1 MCSTS
6 GQDGDPFERQDRPD
20 GPILRLMRV
29 CVLGPVESR
38 LGDAPEAPPLDLGGP
53 KQRALLAALALHRG
67 RPVSSDQL
75 VDLLWSRD
83 APPGAAQTLQNHVA
97 GLRRALEPDR
107 PSRTPATVVVTA
119 PPGYALH
126 LPPGGLDV
134 DEFESVVGRVHRLL
148 RTGAPLTAGA
158 PAASPALPSPDPEL
172 ADAAVADLDRSLAS
186 WRGEPYRELGDAPS
200 AVAERVRLEELRM
213 VALEDRAVASLALGA
228 HATVAAELEALTLE
242 HPLRER
248 LWALRAVALTRA
260 GRQADA
266 LDVLAEVRTRLAE
279 ELGIEPGPELQAL
292 QTAVLRQDPSLTW
305 MPAAPPVPRQPPA
318 PAARPPS
325 APAAVPTSPWPLVG
339 RDAERDALTALLDV
353 ATGGTPRFAALVGD
367 PGIGKSRLL
376 AELAATAR
384 ARSATV
390 LVGRCSQDEG
400 APPLWPWAGVLE
412 GLGLPLPTE
421 SASGQTDESTRFRT
435 WDDIVRAVHDAAR
448 ERLVLVLLD
457 DLHWADPSTLRVLGL
472 LLETVHDGQLAVVS
486 TWRADPPPSGAL
498 GAVAEQLARRHALRL
513 DLSGLDADQVTAMVE
528 AVSHHRPA
536 RTDADALRERTD
548 GNPFFVLEYAR
559 LAGEHGD
566 LTALLA
572 EPVPPHG
579 VADVVRRRLERLTG
593 EARSTL
599 VPAAV
604 LGRDFEL
611 RDLATV
617 LGWDEDR
624 VLDTLDEV
632 VTAGLVR
639 EDGVDAFRFSHALV
653 RDTVHSG
660 VSPTRRARWHAKAAE
675 VLEGRA
681 DRVGEVARHWH
692 QAGPGYVD
700 RAWRAARLAAREALR
715 LYAYEEAV
723 ELLTDALVVLA
734 HDPTA
739 TDQDE
744 YDVLVDLALAD
755 RAAGDWLNL
764 RPVAHRAVAVAERLD
779 DAEALARAAVLTST
793 DALWQSAQHGEVD
806 EEMVDALRRALDRLP
821 ATDNELRCR
830 TMLALAGE
838 LYYGVAPRER
848 EALADEAVAMARR
861 LGDPALIVA
870 ACQAAFVTTWR
881 PGTVKARAAWAEE
894 ALQGAA
900 LLGDERALT
909 QAQTV
914 RAVVAAETGDVDRF
928 DELRAVARANA
939 EAQRNLYALVM
950 LDSLEIPWHAMRGEF
965 ARAEELMGHLA
976 AVGDRMCLAQQGDA
990 VAGAFFSIQMWRGQ
1004 VDEVLEIITA
1014 MRSDGSNPLPLDS
1027 SVLSLLT
1034 RLGRLEEA
1042 RAFLAENEIDL
1053 GGDTWFSLLPWA
1065 LAAESAVAL
1074 GDPGLGARAYE
1085 LLAPHA
1091 GHMACAGSGVSV
1103 GPVDAFLAMAAAATG
1118 ERAIAARHAVAAEAQ
1133 CVRWRIPLAGEWFA
1147 DQRERHGF

>member
-1 MCSTS
+1 
-6 GQDGDPFERQDRPD
+6 
-20 GPILRLMRV
+20 MRV
-29 CVLGPVESR
+29 CVLGPVEAR
-38 LGDAPEAPPLDLGGP
+38 LGDAPDAPPLDLGGP

-67 RPVSSDQL
+67 RPVPSDQL

-107 PSRTPATVVVTA
+107 ASRTPATVVVTA

-148 RTGAPLTAGA
+148 RTAAP
-158 PAASPALPSPDPEL
+158 LPSPDQEL
-172 ADAAVADLDRSLAS
+172 AEAAVADLDRSLAS

-213 VALEDRAVASLALGA
+213 VALEDRAVASLSLGA

-266 LDVLAEVRTRLAE
+266 LDVLAEVRTRLVE

-305 MPAAPPVPRQPPA
+305 TAPAPPVPQRPPTPA
-318 PAARPPS
+318 PTPAATPTPTATS
-325 APAAVPTSPWPLVG
+325 TAAPAAVPTSPWPLVG

-353 ATGGTPRFAALVGD
+353 AAGGTPRFAALVGD

-376 AELAATAR
+376 AELAAAAR

-421 SASGQTDESTRFRT
+421 PASGQTDESTRFRT

-472 LLETVHDGQLAVVS
+472 LLETVHDGRLVVVS

-513 DLSGLDADQVTAMVE
+513 DLVGLDADEVTAMVE

-536 RTDADALRERTD
+536 RPDADALRERTD

-579 VADVVRRRLERLTG
+579 VADVVRRRLERLSG
-593 EARSTL
+593 DARSAL

-604 LGRDFEL
+604 LGRDFGL
-611 RDLATV
+611 RDLAAV

-624 VLDTLDEV
+624 VLDTLDEA

-660 VSPTRRARWHAKAAE
+660 VSPTRRGRWHAKAAE
-675 VLEGRA
+675 VLQGRA
-681 DRVGEVARHWH
+681 DRAGEVARHWH
-692 QAGPGYVD
+692 QAGPEYVD

-734 HDPTA
+734 QDPTA
-739 TDQDE
+739 TDEDE
-744 YDVLVDLALAD
+744 YDVLIELGLAD
-755 RAAGDWLNL
+755 KATGDWINL
-764 RPVAHRAVAVAERLD
+764 RQVVHRGIAVADRLGD
-779 DAEALARAAVLTST
+779 PIALARVAVMTSI
-793 DALWQSAQHGEVD
+793 DALWQSAYHGEVD
-806 EEMVDALRRALDRLP
+806 EVIVDALRRALDGLP

-830 TMLALAGE
+830 TMMALAGE
-838 LYYGVAPRER
+838 LYYGVSAQER
-848 EALADEAVAMARR
+848 DALAEESVAMARR
-861 LGDPALIVA
+861 IGDPALLMST
-870 ACQAAFVTTWR
+870 CQNAFVVTWR
-881 PGTVKARAAWAEE
+881 PGTVEQRVELAAEALTIAEE
-894 ALQGAA
+894 LRDARMLVYART
-900 LLGDERALT
+900 L
-909 QAQTV
+909 
-914 RAVVAAETGDVDRF
+914 RAVVASETGDV
-928 DELRAVARANA
+928 ATYTACVTAARETA
-939 EAQRNLYALVM
+939 EEQRNLYALVV
-950 LDSLEIPWHAMRGEF
+950 LDSLEIPWCAMRGQFE
-965 ARAEELMGHLA
+965 RAGDLLEHMQALGERMGLS
-976 AVGDRMCLAQQGDA
+976 QQTDA
-990 VAGAFFSIQMWRGQ
+990 VRGALLSIMVWQEQYEPVLEVLQEAGA
-1004 VDEVLEIITA
+1004 DEA
-1014 MRSDGSNPLPLDS
+1014 LPLDT
-1027 SVLSLLT
+1027 SVLSMLT

-1042 RAFLAENEIDL
+1042 RAIRAEEEIDL
-1053 GGDTWFSLLPWA
+1053 GGETWFSLLPWA
-1065 LAAESAVAL
+1065 MAADAAL
-1074 GDPGLGARAYE
+1074 PLDDAELGATAYR

-1091 GHMACAGSGVSV
+1091 GRMACAGSGVTL
-1103 GPVDAFLAMAAAATG
+1103 GPVDMYLAMAAAATG
-1118 ERAIAARHAVAAEAQ
+1118 EHELAARHADAALKLCDAWQ
-1133 CVRWRIPLAGEWFA
+1133 VPLVSDWFTR
-1147 DQRERHGF
+1147 QRDRYAF